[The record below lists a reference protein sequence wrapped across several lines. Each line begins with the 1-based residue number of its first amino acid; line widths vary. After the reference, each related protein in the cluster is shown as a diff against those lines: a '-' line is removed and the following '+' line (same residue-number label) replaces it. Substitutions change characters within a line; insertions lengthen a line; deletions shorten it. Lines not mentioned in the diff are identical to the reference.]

1 MMINTKKLEVLEDYL
16 KSLIDYYYYKPKVLD
31 RGFAGEVNNYIKYMN
46 EEDKDEKLSLE
57 EYLNMVRPDLRD
69 LINDINQ

>member
-46 EEDKDEKLSLE
+46 EEDKDENYHLK
-57 EYLNMVRPDLRD
+57 NI
-69 LINDINQ
+69 LIWLDQT

>member
-1 MMINTKKLEVLEDYL
+1 MEVLEDYL
-16 KSLIDYYYYKPKVLD
+16 KSLIDYSYYKPKVLD

-46 EEDKDEKLSLE
+46 EEDKDEKLSPE